1 MTDPEKNSSWAILAD
16 KGYIGV
22 GTQIRIITPFKGNN
36 ITPEEL
42 QFNKKV
48 GADRVIIENFYGR
61 LKLYWSIIRNKY
73 KGSHSNY
80 DTVFE
85 ICAGLTNF
93 LLKYSPL
100 RSEDGEYYRALLNEM
115 LTKDVFEQNEKKEK
129 RKDWEKKREASLQF
143 GKI

>member
-1 MTDPEKNSSWAILAD
+1 LTDPEKNSSWAILAD

-61 LKLYWSIIRNKY
+61 L
-73 KGSHSNY
+73 
-80 DTVFE
+80 
-85 ICAGLTNF
+85 
-93 LLKYSPL
+93 
-100 RSEDGEYYRALLNEM
+100 EYY
-115 LTKDVFEQNEKKEK
+115 
-129 RKDWEKKREASLQF
+129 
-143 GKI
+143 